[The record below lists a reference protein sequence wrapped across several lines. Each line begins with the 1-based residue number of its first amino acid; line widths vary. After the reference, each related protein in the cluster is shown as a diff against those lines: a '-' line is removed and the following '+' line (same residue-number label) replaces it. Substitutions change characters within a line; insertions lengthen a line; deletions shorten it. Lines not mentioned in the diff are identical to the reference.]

1 MTDTNTTAAAAN
13 EPVSATQ
20 SVFDTFAAQR
30 KGSSGAWAGNRR
42 VVFPSTESA
51 LAFLGKM
58 ASTLAPNEG
67 DEFPVPTVTAGL
79 TNDGEFGPAYENAD
93 VAITLLSTSP
103 EYSGKGDARKLV
115 KAAEAIALVTYPQPR
130 VATFM
135 AAPEGQAFIERL
147 IHKDCQLAALRPL
160 RKTDV
165 DFATVANQMP
175 TTAADY
181 WTASERESSALDS
194 ATTKRLTA
202 VLADARAQVATIKSL
217 WDRKLLKLDTFILC
231 IRSKDFALTAGPD
244 FAALEQVNAGAAG
257 TVSIWERIASKSLDS
272 AREAGLSDYVETVEE
287 WLANRDTFKVG
298 ATSDEA
304 AEPVAD
310 DFSAFLS

>member
-1 MTDTNTTAAAAN
+1 MTTDNTTN

-20 SVFDTFAAQR
+20 LVFDTFAGQR
-30 KGSSGAWAGNRR
+30 KDSAGAWAGNRR
-42 VVFPSTESA
+42 VVYPSTESA
-51 LAFLGKM
+51 LTMLAKL
-58 ASTLAPNEG
+58 ATILAPNEG
-67 DEFPVPTVTAGL
+67 DAFPIPTVTAGL
-79 TNDGEFGPAYENAD
+79 TPEGDFGPAYENAD
-93 VAITLLSTSP
+93 VAVTLLATSP
-103 EYSGKGDARKLV
+103 EYSGRGDARKLV

-130 VATFM
+130 TDTFL
-135 AAPEGQAFIERL
+135 AAEEGRKFIERL

-160 RKTDV
+160 RKADV

-231 IRSKDFALTAGPD
+231 IRSADFALTAGPD
-244 FAALEQVNAGAAG
+244 FAALETVQIAGV
-257 TVSIWERIASKSLDS
+257 TEPVSIWRKIAERSLDS
-272 AREAGLSDYVETVEE
+272 AKEAGLTDYVETVEG
-287 WLANRDTFKVG
+287 WLADRDTFKVG
-298 ATSDEA
+298 ATGEGDEA
-304 AEPVAD
+304 PAAD
-310 DFSAFLS
+310 DFSAFL